1 MVVIDAGAAEL
12 FLAPDTAEIV
22 LTFAKKANI
31 SCMMELKASLNQM
44 DLCHIHDATSKFE
57 IMIPRSSL
65 K

>member
-1 MVVIDAGAAEL
+1 MVVIDAAEL
-12 FLAPDTAEIV
+12 LAPATEIV
-22 LTFAKKANI
+22 TFTKKANI

>member
-22 LTFAKKANI
+22 TFAKKANI

-44 DLCHIHDATSKFE
+44 DLCHIHNATSKFE